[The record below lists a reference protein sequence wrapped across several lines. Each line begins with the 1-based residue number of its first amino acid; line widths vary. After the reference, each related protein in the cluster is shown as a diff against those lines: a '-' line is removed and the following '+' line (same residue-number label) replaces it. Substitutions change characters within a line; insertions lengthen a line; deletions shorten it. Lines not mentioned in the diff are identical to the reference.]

1 MPICEKGFAN
11 LYINI
16 NIGFCLNSQS
26 VNQAPGAS
34 KASCKIGGHKKSGD
48 TISIYFSVF
57 KIGGHHTYLF
67 FGFRPGFLGFKGR
80 FK

>member
-34 KASCKIGGHKKSGD
+34 KASKSGD
-48 TISIYFSVF
+48 TIPIYFSVF
-57 KIGGHHTYLF
+57 ARDFWASKAGLNSFQVDQETT
-67 FGFRPGFLGFKGR
+67 KGR
-80 FK
+80 V